1 MHFRIRKN
9 VIQFIRT
16 TYDSSKRKGVN
27 SIIGTVALASPEISD
42 DLRKQLSNEEILAF
56 NTWLNTQHR
65 ALLLKEEF
73 AALNLAETIA
83 LAEKWFERNND
94 SSTSQ
99 LLVRDIVNHWLSLR
113 RVLAKKDLLD

>member
-9 VIQFIRT
+9 VVQFIRT
-16 TYDSSKRKGVN
+16 TYDSSKKKGVN
-27 SIIGTVALASPEISD
+27 TIVGTVALASPELSD
-42 DLRKQLSNEEILAF
+42 DLRKQLSNEEISAF

-94 SSTSQ
+94 TKTSQ
-99 LLVRDIVNHWLSLR
+99 LLVTEIVNNWLSLR
-113 RVLAKKDLLD
+113 RILSQKGLLD